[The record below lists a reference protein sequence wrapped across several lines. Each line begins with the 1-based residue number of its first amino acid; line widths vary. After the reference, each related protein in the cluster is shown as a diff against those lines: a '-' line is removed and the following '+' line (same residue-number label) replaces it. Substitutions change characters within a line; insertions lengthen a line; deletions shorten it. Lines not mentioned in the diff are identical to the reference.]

1 MCPTL
6 VWDIP
11 IAKVVN
17 GPVKAEYIEISE
29 GNARSCSTISDMV
42 ILRWDD
48 RSSLQFASR
57 I

>member
-1 MCPTL
+1 MCLTL